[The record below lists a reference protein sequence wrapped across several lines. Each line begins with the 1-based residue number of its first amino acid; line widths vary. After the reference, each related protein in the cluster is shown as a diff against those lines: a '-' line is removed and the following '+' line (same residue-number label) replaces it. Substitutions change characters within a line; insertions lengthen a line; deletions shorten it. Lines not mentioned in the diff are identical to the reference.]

1 MTIYY
6 SDRNPGLHLVKL
18 NGPLLR
24 SRVDEVEAAFETLF
38 RQGARQVVVDLAG
51 VPLIDSAGL
60 STLVNGYRRFGSQPQ
75 NFRLAALQDQPRL
88 VFDLTGFDN
97 IFLLYDT
104 GLEAVAGE
112 PVALEPAFISRPPA
126 RRVMPVL

>member
-1 MTIYY
+1 MTNYY
-6 SDRNPGLHLVKL
+6 SDRNTGLHLVKL

-24 SRVDEVEAAFETLF
+24 SRADEVTAAFEALF
-38 RQGARQVVVDLAG
+38 GQGARQVVVDLAG

-60 STLVNGYRRFGSQPQ
+60 ATLINGYRRFGSQPQ
-75 NFRLAALQDQPRL
+75 NFRLAGLQDQPRL

-104 GLEAVAGE
+104 ALEAVAGE
-112 PVALEPAFISRPPA
+112 PAALEPVFISRPQG
-126 RRVMPVL
+126 RVIPVL

>member
-6 SDRNPGLHLVKL
+6 SDSNTGLHLVKL

-24 SRVDEVEAAFETLF
+24 SRAEEVAAAFEALF
-38 RQGARQVVVDLAG
+38 GQGARQVVVDLAS
-51 VPLIDSAGL
+51 VPMIDSAGL
-60 STLVNGYRRFGSQPQ
+60 SALVDGYRRFGSQPQ

-104 GLEAVAGE
+104 ALEAVAGGQA
-112 PVALEPAFISRPPA
+112 ALEPAFITRPPA